1 MKQISLYDFDLYIF
15 DFDGTIM
22 NTEPLHYSSYCEV
35 LYEMLEERNLPTCHG
50 TKSQVPTDT
59 VGVLDFTY
67 HQYEKVAHSIDLQE
81 LKYYLKYHLK
91 LDDYEEFYQ
100 RKQKRYS
107 EKIQDIQSIP
117 FCVGMKLFLE
127 NLIQQK
133 KEFVIVTN
141 SSMRHIQHFVDEH
154 PILQKASKI
163 YTKEVIHHKKPNP
176 EGYLRVLHDFP
187 QDKYPYKIGFE
198 DSMRGL
204 YSLLQVKS
212 IIPIFVNTSQY
223 AYFNEIDPKSCYK
236 MESIDPKE
244 DYQFMVPLKHHA
256 HEAQIFSMIDHYL
269 IEIQKN
275 RNGIKRAIEDI
286 SVMIKNRHLCSHI
299 YLTGMG
305 KSGYVCKK
313 SASTWQ
319 SLSLPCTYLDL
330 PNLPHGDFGILK
342 ENDIIIFISNSGN
355 TEEIIWILKYLKN
368 HFHKK
373 IFTISLVAQKNSQ
386 MEKLSDF
393 TFVLDPITEAD
404 EIQMTPSISSSLFM
418 MTLDMIAIFSRMD
431 VTKHEFQMNHPAGSL
446 GKK

>member
-1 MKQISLYDFDLYIF
+1 MKNISLYDFDLYIF

-22 NTEPLHYSSYCEV
+22 NTEPLHYSSYCDV
-35 LYEMLEERNLPTCHG
+35 LYEMLEERNLPTC
-50 TKSQVPTDT
+50 
-59 VGVLDFTY
+59 LDFTY
-67 HQYEKVAHSIDLQE
+67 HQYEKVAHSVDLQE

-107 EKIQDIQSIP
+107 EKIREKGVLF
-117 FCVGMKLFLE
+117 FCSGMSEFLTR
-127 NLIQQK
+127 LIDLK
-133 KEFVIVTN
+133 KDFVIVTN
-141 SSMRHIQHFVDEH
+141 SSMHHLEYFLDH
-154 PILQKASKI
+154 LPILQKASKI

-187 QDKYPYKIGFE
+187 QEKYPYKIGFE
-198 DSMRGL
+198 DSMRGFH
-204 YSLLQVKS
+204 SLLQVKS
-212 IIPIFVNTSQY
+212 IIPVFINSYQY
-223 AYFNEIDPKSCYK
+223 AYFKEIDPKICYK
-236 MESIDPKE
+236 MNSIHDAE
-244 DYQFMVPLKHHA
+244 DIQFAVPLKYHA
-256 HEAQIFSMIDHYL
+256 HEAQIFSMIDHYV

-275 RNGIKRAIEDI
+275 RNGIKRTIEDI
-286 SVMIKNRHLCSHI
+286 SVMIKNRHPCSHI

-355 TEEIIWILKYLKN
+355 TEEIIWILKYLKK

-373 IFTISLVAQKNSQ
+373 IFTISLVAQKNSE

-404 EIQMTPSISSSLFM
+404 EIKMTPSISSSLFM

-431 VTKHEFQMNHPAGSL
+431 VTKDEFQMNHPAGSL

>member
-1 MKQISLYDFDLYIF
+1 MKYLSLYDFDLYIF

-35 LYEMLEERNLPTCHG
+35 LYEMLEERNLLH
-50 TKSQVPTDT
+50 SQNIMD
-59 VGVLDFTY
+59 DFTY

-81 LKYYLKYHLK
+81 LKYYLKYHFK
-91 LDDYEEFYQ
+91 LDNYEEFYQ

-107 EKIQDIQSIP
+107 EKIREKDVIS
-117 FCVGMKLFLE
+117 FCEGMHSFLSRIIH
-127 NLIQQK
+127 LQ

-141 SSMRHIQHFVDEH
+141 SSMKHLQHFLEDF

-163 YTKEVIHHKKPNP
+163 YTKEIIHHKKPHP
-176 EGYLRVLHDFP
+176 EGYLRVLQDFP
-187 QDKYPYKIGFE
+187 QEKYPHKIGFE

-204 YSLLQVKS
+204 HSLLQVKS
-212 IIPIFVNTSQY
+212 IIPVFINSSEY
-223 AYFNEIDPKSCYK
+223 AYFDKIDPKSCYK
-236 MESIDPKE
+236 MESFHLE
-244 DYQFMVPLKHHA
+244 TEMRFAVPLKHHA
-256 HEAQIFSMIDHYL
+256 HEAHIFSMIDHYA

-275 RNGIKRAIEDI
+275 RNEIKRAIEDI
-286 SVMIKNRHLCSHI
+286 SVIIRNRHPCSHV

-355 TEEIIWILKYLKN
+355 TEEIVWILKYLKN

-373 IFTISLVAQKNSQ
+373 IFTISLIAQQNSL

-393 TFVLDPITEAD
+393 SYLLQPITEAD

-418 MTLDMIAIFSRMD
+418 MTLDMIGIYARTD
-431 VTKHEFQMNHPAGSL
+431 VTKDEFKMNHPAGSL